1 MRVLFT
7 FAGNRGHLDPLL
19 PIARAAVSRGHTVA
33 FAGRPWMMPKVEALG
48 FACFSAGIDEGLVP
62 ERLPLRPLDRS
73 REIRWGTRKPRAR
86 IGDLL
91 PICEAWRPDVVVWE
105 DTDLAGA
112 LVAERLGLAHASV
125 AVIAAGSFMR
135 PDDVRP
141 AVEELRAE
149 LGLPPDPALDML
161 SRHLV
166 LVPVP
171 PSFRD
176 PAVPLPA
183 TTRFI
188 RPAALEE
195 TPDSSPGW
203 IDALPARPT
212 VYLTLGSVMPLESGD
227 LFARAIGGIRELP
240 VNLVVTV
247 GDEFDR
253 AELGPQPDHV
263 RIEPWIPQA
272 RLLPHCD
279 LVVSHGGSGSVIGAL
294 AHGLP
299 LVVIPL
305 DADQPHN
312 AERCEALGAGLVL
325 DAVAATAEDVRGAVD
340 AVLSDTA
347 FREAA
352 MRVHRESISLPRSAH
367 AVALLERLVSE
378 RRSPT
383 LPPGLASRP

>member
-1 MRVLFT
+1 MV
-7 FAGNRGHLDPLL
+7 
-19 PIARAAVSRGHTVA
+19 
-33 FAGRPWMMPKVEALG
+33 PKVEALG
-48 FACFSAGIDEGLVP
+48 FACFSAGVDEGLVP

-73 REIRWGTRKPRAR
+73 REIQWGTRKPRAR

-91 PICEAWRPDVVVWE
+91 PLCETWRPDIVVWE
-105 DTDLAGA
+105 DTDFAGA

-135 PDDVRP
+135 PEDVRP
-141 AVEELRAE
+141 AVGELRAE
-149 LGLPPDPALDML
+149 LGLAPDPGLEML

-183 TTRFI
+183 TARFI

-195 TPDSSPGW
+195 AVNGAPGW
-203 IDALPARPT
+203 IATLPARPT
-212 VYLTLGSVMPLESGD
+212 IYLTLGSVMPLESGD
-227 LFARAIGGIRELP
+227 LFARVIGGIRELP

-253 AELGPQPDHV
+253 AELGPQPANVH
-263 RIEPWIPQA
+263 IEPFIPQA
-272 RLLPHCD
+272 QLLPHCN

-299 LVVIPL
+299 LVVIPM
-305 DADQPHN
+305 DADQPDN
-312 AERCEALGAGLVL
+312 ASRCEALGIGLVL
-325 DAVAATAEDVRGAVD
+325 DPVAATAEEVGEAVH
-340 AVLSDTA
+340 AVLSGAA

-352 MRVHRESISLPRSAH
+352 MRLRRESINLPGSAH
-367 AVALLERLVSE
+367 AVALLERLVAE
-378 RRSPT
+378 QRSPT
-383 LPPGLASRP
+383 VASGPAHRP